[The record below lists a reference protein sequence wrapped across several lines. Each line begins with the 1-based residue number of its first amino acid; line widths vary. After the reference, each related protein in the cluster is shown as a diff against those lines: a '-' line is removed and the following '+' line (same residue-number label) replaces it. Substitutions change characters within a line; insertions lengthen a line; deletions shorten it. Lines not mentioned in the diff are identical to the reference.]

1 MEALVKEQ
9 EALIREQKNTIME
22 QSLALTTIETR
33 LSAVENMPKIAWA
46 LRPPPVKI
54 YKIEGIVNNA
64 YDLNGKF
71 RIKIQGGSKMRI
83 ASNNRWKNK
92 RLFKRL
98 RG

>member
-54 YKIEGIVNNA
+54 YKIECV
-64 YDLNGKF
+64 KF
-71 RIKIQGGSKMRI
+71 K
-83 ASNNRWKNK
+83 
-92 RLFKRL
+92 
-98 RG
+98 